1 MRQDF
6 DRLDK
11 ASIVSLFNEAENGEL
26 NENLDKQ
33 KEISNFLDLEL
44 KKINDKVRTLEYV
57 LQF

>member
-57 LQF
+57 LSF